1 MLRVVLF
8 YGWPIQEKETSVI
21 REGKGSAEGTKS
33 LLPGSGVSPAHF
45 TLLPGRRRRHASGT

>member
-1 MLRVVLF
+1 MLRIVLF
-8 YGWPIQEKETSVI
+8 YERIMQEKEKPVI

-45 TLLPGRRRRHASGT
+45 PLLPGRRRRHASGT